1 MSNESIGR
9 KQRLKTL
16 HPGQNLIKKRQRR
29 SNDIPQAERM
39 LVLICISQGMA
50 CILLLVCMKPTN
62 TPCLRLVRLAFPH
75 DNRNRLPLRQIAIA
89 AYLASLPLS
98 LFINSFA
105 SLIPKMHGS
114 DGWWCLD
121 CVSSPLVDA
130 AVDAIFSSRLGA
142 YLSSHCLERYKKK
155 ACPPSLREYISFQ
168 FLSSSISYLHIS
180 SR

>member
-9 KQRLKTL
+9 KQRLETL

-29 SNDIPQAERM
+29 SNDILQAERM

-89 AYLASLPLS
+89 AYL
-98 LFINSFA
+98 
-105 SLIPKMHGS
+105 
-114 DGWWCLD
+114 
-121 CVSSPLVDA
+121 
-130 AVDAIFSSRLGA
+130 
-142 YLSSHCLERYKKK
+142 
-155 ACPPSLREYISFQ
+155 
-168 FLSSSISYLHIS
+168 SISAVVFIHNQLCIPDS
-180 SR
+180 EDAWIGRLVVS